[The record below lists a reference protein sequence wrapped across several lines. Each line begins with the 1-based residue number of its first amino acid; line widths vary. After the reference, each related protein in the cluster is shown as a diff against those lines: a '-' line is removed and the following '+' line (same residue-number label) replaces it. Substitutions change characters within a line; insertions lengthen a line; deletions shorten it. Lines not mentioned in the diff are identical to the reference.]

1 MNKFDEWFYGIEGFG
16 VRAERLFADL
26 EYDGRKYDL
35 VVKWLKSAYLVG
47 RADDEV
53 EE

>member
-1 MNKFDEWFYGIEGFG
+1 MNKFDEWFYETEGFG

-35 VVKWLKSAYLVG
+35 VVEWLKSAYLVG
-47 RADDEV
+47 RGDDEV